1 MKTNYSSIRAV
12 WKTARLTRDP
22 QKPHGYRGNAIVIFG
37 EDGSTRLMSYRTIVA
52 RIDADG
58 TFHKRCGVCSDITA
72 NHVRMFAREYAPAW
86 LFMFGVGPDGKKHG
100 TFKSNWEAL
109 PITGD

>member
-1 MKTNYSSIRAV
+1 MKTNYSAIRAV

-37 EDGSTRLMSYRTIVA
+37 ADGATRLMSYSNVVA

-58 TFHKRCGVCSDITA
+58 TFHKRWDGWTEITG
-72 NHVRMFAREYAPAW
+72 HHIRMFAREYAPAW
-86 LFMFGVGPDGKKHG
+86 LFMFGVGADGKRHG
-100 TFKSNWEAL
+100 TFKSNWLAL